1 MNLESRIAPNTKIDW
16 PLFCKHITSAKRV
29 LLTSHVRPDG
39 DSIGSE
45 IAMLRAMQALGKE
58 VRIVNDHP
66 VPPSLRFL
74 APNNEILRLS
84 ELDESQRNWMETIDL
99 FWVVDTS
106 SWMQLG
112 EMGPVMQQSKSQK
125 IVLDHHA
132 IGNDLGAEMFVNP
145 TAEATGAICFEAAKA
160 LGIPLTKEL
169 AIPIYVAIAT
179 DTGWFRFNSVQSSTF
194 RTIAELLDIGVRPDE
209 MYQLLHERESLARI
223 HLVGRALERTE
234 SHLGGKVVCSWL
246 TLDDFDQFHALPSD
260 SEDIINMPLQI
271 SGTKFAVMLVEQRT
285 GGFKISFR
293 SRCNVDCSRLAS
305 LFQGG
310 GHKRAAGAT
319 IFDSLEIC
327 KQKIL
332 DAVFHAFERLEAR

>member
-1 MNLESRIAPNTKIDW
+1 MNKEPRVAPNTKIDW

-45 IAMLRAMQALGKE
+45 IAMLRAMQTLGKE
-58 VRIVNDHP
+58 VRIINDHP

-74 APNNEILRLS
+74 DPNNEILRLS

-112 EMGPVMQQSKSQK
+112 EMGPVMQQSKAQK

-145 TAEATGAICFEAAKA
+145 TAEATGSICFEAVKA

-169 AIPIYVAIAT
+169 AVPIYVAIAT

-194 RTIAELLDIGVRPDE
+194 RTIAELLDVGVRPDE
-209 MYQLLHERESLARI
+209 MYQILHEQESLARI
-223 HLVGRALERTE
+223 RLIGRALERTE
-234 SHLGGKVVCSWL
+234 PYLDGKVVCSWL
-246 TLDDFDQFHALPSD
+246 TLDDFDQFHALASD
-260 SEDIINMPLQI
+260 SEDIVNMPLQI

-293 SRCNVDCSRLAS
+293 SRCDVDCSRLAS

-319 IFDSLEIC
+319 LFDSFEVC
-327 KQKIL
+327 KRKIL
-332 DAVFHAFERLEAR
+332 DAVFQAFE

>member
-1 MNLESRIAPNTKIDW
+1 MNQEPRIAPNEKIDW
-16 PLFCKHITSAKRV
+16 PLFRKHITSARRV

-45 IAMLRAMQALGKE
+45 IAMLRVMQALGKE
-58 VRIVNDHP
+58 TRIINDHP
-66 VPPSLRFL
+66 VPPNLRFL
-74 APNNEILRLS
+74 DPNGEILQLS
-84 ELDESQRNWMETIDL
+84 QLDESQRKWIETIDL

-112 EMGPVMQQSKSQK
+112 EMGPILQQSKSQK

-145 TAEATGAICFEAAKA
+145 TAEATGSICYEAVKT
-160 LGIPLTKEL
+160 LGIPLTKEI

-194 RTIAELLDIGVRPDE
+194 RTIAGLLDAGVRPDE
-209 MYQLLHERESLARI
+209 MYQLLHEQESLSRI
-223 HLVGRALERTE
+223 RLIGRALERTE
-234 SHLGGKVVCSWL
+234 SYLDGKVVCSWL
-246 TLDDFDQFHALPSD
+246 TLDDFDQLHALPSD
-260 SEDIINMPLQI
+260 SEDVVNMPLQI
-271 SGTKFAVMLVEQRT
+271 FGTKFAVMLVEQRT
-285 GGFKISFR
+285 GGFKVSFR

-319 IFDSLEIC
+319 LFDSLEVC

-332 DAVFHAFERLEAR
+332 NAVFHAFDS